1 MPSYQLLDTDTVTTS
16 TGIMLRRIQY
26 DNGSLGGYLE
36 SEKNLDPNSDA
47 EVTGSA
53 WVTGSARV
61 FGSAWVSGNA
71 RVYGEARVSGLAWV
85 SGSARVFGSAMV
97 YGEARV
103 YGDAEVSGLA
113 WVYGDAE
120 VSGLACVAGSAQIFG
135 GSWTESP
142 LYIQGTRD
150 PITHC
155 APDMIAIGCEKHT
168 IKHWLAN
175 YQNIGQKHKY
185 TDREIEEY
193 RRYIELIAGMQED
206 K

>member
-26 DNGSLGGYLE
+26 DDGSLGGYLE

-85 SGSARVFGSAMV
+85 
-97 YGEARV
+97 
-103 YGDAEVSGLA
+103 YGDAK
-113 WVYGDAE
+113 

-150 PITHC
+150 SITHC